1 MQAQKLIGITASL
14 AAPVHALHAAATT
27 IDSTG
32 AIVWTLKGKSYTL
45 AAVTTEATPT
55 TDGATGAAFVPVKG
69 GGSVAGAYGYGSVFV
84 LCRDSA
90 KASKVVQGSIV
101 PLGSDGAFLPG
112 VLPQFPELP
121 DTLCPVGYVVCK
133 AGNTAATA
141 GWIFGTSNFS
151 GVTGITLTVQDVAL
165 GMPDRPQAL

>member
-1 MQAQKLIGITASL
+1 MHAQKLVGVNASL
-14 AAPVHALHAAATT
+14 AVPVTALHTAATT
-27 IDSTG
+27 IDTTG
-32 AIVWTLKGKSYTL
+32 AIVWTLKGKSFTL
-45 AAVTTEATPT
+45 AALTTEATPT
-55 TDGATGAAFVPVKG
+55 TDAVTGVAFLPVVG

-101 PLGSDGAFLPG
+101 PLDSAGAFVG
-112 VLPQFPELP
+112 GRLPQFPELP
-121 DTLCPVGYVVCK
+121 DTLCPYAYVVCK

-141 GWIFGTSNFS
+141 GWVFGTSNFS

-165 GMPDRPQAL
+165 GMPDRPQAS